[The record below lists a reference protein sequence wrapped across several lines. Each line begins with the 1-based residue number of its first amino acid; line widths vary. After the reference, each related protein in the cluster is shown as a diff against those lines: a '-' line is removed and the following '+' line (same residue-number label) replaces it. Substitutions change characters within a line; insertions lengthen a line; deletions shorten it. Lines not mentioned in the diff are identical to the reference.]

1 LIVPLLKFAKP
12 FTLVGADT
20 SLTLCREIAAGG
32 VPRHMS
38 RVEAKGALEKLL
50 LKQ

>member
-1 LIVPLLKFAKP
+1 LKFAKP
-12 FTLVGADT
+12 FTLVGADA
-20 SLTLCREIAAGG
+20 SIPLCREIAAGG

-38 RVEAKGALEKLL
+38 RVKAKVVVENLL